1 MELHQQDQHNPDSF
15 FFNLPSCPYSS
26 FASAPHEDE
35 QGENLDEDL
44 DLDDEES
51 SEDENENSD
60 FRVEWHITPFA
71 LNFPAANGIPTPAQ
85 DGGAPVKLHRRQGVW
100 EKRIEQLRAFA
111 HANGHCCVPK
121 SRQGLGG
128 WVAYIQRL
136 RRQNTLSADKVRQ
149 LDELGFAWGSGQTES
164 SSSAPSPSSSRAP
177 PLDPLLVDLEPLSRQ
192 TTTTEATKRNG
203 EEEEEP
209 KEEQRVEGVEDEE
222 EEENVGARGRSAR
235 MDEKLFAGR
244 VYQLRKFKRKHGHLR
259 LGRTSEYNTHP
270 FPYLSIFLSFYL
282 FIFFYL
288 FYLKIE
294 WNVWHARVPG
304 WPSGWRG

>member
-1 MELHQQDQHNPDSF
+1 MELHQQDQHNQDSF
-15 FFNLPSCPYSS
+15 FFNLPSCPSYSS

-60 FRVEWHITPFA
+60 IRVEWHITPFA

-85 DGGAPVKLHRRQGVW
+85 DGGAPVKLRQGVW

-136 RRQNTLSADKVRQ
+136 RRQNSLSADKVRQ

-177 PLDPLLVDLEPLSRQ
+177 PLDPLLVDLDPLSRQ

-209 KEEQRVEGVEDEE
+209 KEEQREKGVEEDEE

-270 FPYLSIFLSFYL
+270 PTPLPFYFSIFLFFYL
-282 FIFFYL
+282 FIFL
-288 FYLKIE
+288 FLILPK
-294 WNVWHARVPG
+294 N
-304 WPSGWRG
+304 